1 MADSLA
7 ALRQRLNPEDQKL
20 LARLDVDRER
30 AGEKYEDLR
39 RTLIK
44 FFEWR
49 GAPFPEDQTD
59 ETLNRV
65 ARKLDEG
72 VEVKNLGGY
81 CYEVA
86 RHVLLEVWKGSDSRR
101 DPLDEG
107 RTHTAGAAVYAAGTD
122 DADRALE
129 RELLLECLDE
139 CLGSLAPESR
149 ALIVEY
155 YQDERRDR
163 IERRKALADA
173 LGLRRDALANR
184 AQRLR
189 DKLEQCVKRCSGKKR
204 AI

>member
-1 MADSLA
+1 VASALTA
-7 ALRQRLNPEDQKL
+7 AAFAKL
-20 LARLDVDRER
+20 LACLDADVER

-49 GAPFPEDQTD
+49 GAPFPEDHAD
-59 ETLNRV
+59 ETFNRV
-65 ARKLDEG
+65 ARRLEEG
-72 VEVKNLGGY
+72 VEIKNIGGY

-86 RHVLLEVWKGSDSRR
+86 RLVCLEVHKA
-101 DPLDEG
+101 
-107 RTHTAGAAVYAAGTD
+107 TAGRHEPLEANQQRAAPA
-122 DADRALE
+122 DADDSARE
-129 RELLLECLDE
+129 REILLDCLEG
-139 CLGSLAPESR
+139 CLGRLPEESR

-173 LGLRRDALANR
+173 LGLRREALANR

-189 DKLEQCVKRCSGKKR
+189 DKLEQCVTRCFKEKT